1 MQLPP
6 DMIEPWMTCV
16 ESISTLPNNNGSAIR
31 MKIQEATSLAET
43 SERGP
48 EISALLCLSIGS
60 SVYRGNNGGG
70 TKAVALH
77 ALEILKLKMVW
88 RKHSGDTGGDV
99 PPSALDA
106 YFRPPRDES
115 GVAPYDV
122 RDDRGK
128 GEIDPAG
135 TASSCPISSRPG
147 AYTDACEMAEIIRKT
162 TPPGRCPSVRG
173 GVPVDDIEGQ
183 KLFMTALEDFIHA
196 EYNEVLDS
204 VGYRIPTISGRKLNL
219 TRLYR
224 EVCLR
229 GGIGRVIRDKSWKS
243 VASTF
248 RFPPTLTGSSFTLR
262 VHYQKFL
269 EEYENRFFRKV
280 GDIDG
285 PVWTAANGNGKED
298 REKRGSEDLAQI
310 AAITPGDI
318 SSRPGAYSD
327 ACEMAEN
334 IRKTTPPG
342 CCPSGRGG
350 VPVDDI
356 EGRELFMTALEDFIR
371 AEYNEVLDSVE
382 YRIPTMSGRKLNLTR
397 LYREVCLRGGI
408 GRVIRDKSWKSVAS
422 TFRFPPTL
430 TGSSFTLRVHYQKFL
445 EEYENRFFRKVG
457 DIDGPVWTA
466 ANGNGKE
473 DREKRGGEDLAQ
485 IAAMIPGGIHSGGM
499 GVGVGGG
506 RNGLRGMDIGTV
518 GVNGGVGAISSYLV
532 DDENDENGEC
542 GERFTQ
548 YEDLIILHARQQV
561 GNRWPVISRLLP
573 NRSAQVIK
581 KYWHARLKYKV
592 DSLDA
597 LESLVDKSREEDRS
611 GGDGLYSMNETAR
624 LHVSAALA
632 ALGEGKYL
640 IMQQYRQHQLQP
652 ELLGAFMQAT
662 ILAQQASLPMDYAY
676 DAHPSLF
683 PSSGDLTNGA
693 GPHHFSTMRPPL
705 DGCSEVTFVQDL
717 LYFLSAGASHAVDV
731 DSMGVPLWP
740 EVYLNEIR
748 LDVFNLYRGVVER
761 GGFDVVFPET
771 DDLNADTPSPAQ
783 EEVFREM
790 RNYKEGT
797 IGVGGVLRAHYEYLL
812 LKYESERY
820 DDDVRLVV
828 S

>member
-1 MQLPP
+1 MSNSSKAVPGPFTTAQVTHLQSQIATYTAFTEGKVPPPTLLSSARGPTEESALPISVQLPP

-31 MKIQEATSLAET
+31 MKIREATSLAET

-88 RKHSGDTGGDV
+88 RKHSGDTGDDV

-280 GDIDG
+280 GD
-285 PVWTAANGNGKED
+285 V
-298 REKRGSEDLAQI
+298 
-310 AAITPGDI
+310 
-318 SSRPGAYSD
+318 
-327 ACEMAEN
+327 
-334 IRKTTPPG
+334 
-342 CCPSGRGG
+342 
-350 VPVDDI
+350 
-356 EGRELFMTALEDFIR
+356 
-371 AEYNEVLDSVE
+371 
-382 YRIPTMSGRKLNLTR
+382 
-397 LYREVCLRGGI
+397 
-408 GRVIRDKSWKSVAS
+408 
-422 TFRFPPTL
+422 
-430 TGSSFTLRVHYQKFL
+430 
-445 EEYENRFFRKVG
+445 
-457 DIDGPVWTA
+457 DGPVWTA

-581 KYWHARLKYKV
+581 KYWHARLKYKI

>member
-1 MQLPP
+1 MTHLQSQIATYTAFTEGKVPPPTLLSSARGPTEESALPISVQLPP

-122 RDDRGK
+122 RDNRGK

-248 RFPPTLTGSSFTLR
+248 RFPPTLTGSSSTLR

-298 REKRGSEDLAQI
+298 REKRGSEDLAQS
-310 AAITPGDI
+310 AAIIPGDI
-318 SSRPGAYSD
+318 HSRG
-327 ACEMAEN
+327 
-334 IRKTTPPG
+334 TPLLG
-342 CCPSGRGG
+342 YVR
-350 VPVDDI
+350 
-356 EGRELFMTALEDFIR
+356 
-371 AEYNEVLDSVE
+371 
-382 YRIPTMSGRKLNLTR
+382 
-397 LYREVCLRGGI
+397 
-408 GRVIRDKSWKSVAS
+408 
-422 TFRFPPTL
+422 
-430 TGSSFTLRVHYQKFL
+430 
-445 EEYENRFFRKVG
+445 

-466 ANGNGKE
+466 TNGNAEGIADE
-473 DREKRGGEDLAQ
+473 DGSGHVDTT
-485 IAAMIPGGIHSGGM
+485 AM
-499 GVGVGGG
+499 
-506 RNGLRGMDIGTV
+506 TV
-518 GVNGGVGAISSYLV
+518 GELYQKIMEKVNNTEYTHMTESSVKEVLK
-532 DDENDENGEC
+532 E
-542 GERFTQ
+542 
-548 YEDLIILHARQQV
+548 IL
-561 GNRWPVISRLLP
+561 
-573 NRSAQVIK
+573 
-581 KYWHARLKYKV
+581 
-592 DSLDA
+592 
-597 LESLVDKSREEDRS
+597 E
-611 GGDGLYSMNETAR
+611 
-624 LHVSAALA
+624 
-632 ALGEGKYL
+632 
-640 IMQQYRQHQLQP
+640 
-652 ELLGAFMQAT
+652 
-662 ILAQQASLPMDYAY
+662 
-676 DAHPSLF
+676 
-683 PSSGDLTNGA
+683 
-693 GPHHFSTMRPPL
+693 
-705 DGCSEVTFVQDL
+705 
-717 LYFLSAGASHAVDV
+717 
-731 DSMGVPLWP
+731 
-740 EVYLNEIR
+740 
-748 LDVFNLYRGVVER
+748 
-761 GGFDVVFPET
+761 
-771 DDLNADTPSPAQ
+771 
-783 EEVFREM
+783 
-790 RNYKEGT
+790 
-797 IGVGGVLRAHYEYLL
+797 VLRSIGLQCKMEMY
-812 LKYESERY
+812 KCKRM
-820 DDDVRLVV
+820 
-828 S
+828 

>member
-1 MQLPP
+1 MCWGHTYIYHVASNSSKAVPGPFTTAQVTHLQSQIATYTAFTEGKVPPPTLLSSARGPTEESALPISVQLPP

-31 MKIQEATSLAET
+31 MKIREATSLAET

-135 TASSCPISSRPG
+135 TASSCP
-147 AYTDACEMAEIIRKT
+147 
-162 TPPGRCPSVRG
+162 
-173 GVPVDDIEGQ
+173 
-183 KLFMTALEDFIHA
+183 
-196 EYNEVLDS
+196 
-204 VGYRIPTISGRKLNL
+204 
-219 TRLYR
+219 
-224 EVCLR
+224 
-229 GGIGRVIRDKSWKS
+229 
-243 VASTF
+243 
-248 RFPPTLTGSSFTLR
+248 
-262 VHYQKFL
+262 
-269 EEYENRFFRKV
+269 
-280 GDIDG
+280 
-285 PVWTAANGNGKED
+285 
-298 REKRGSEDLAQI
+298 
-310 AAITPGDI
+310 I

-430 TGSSFTLRVHYQKFL
+430 TGSSSTLRVHYQKFL

-485 IAAMIPGGIHSGGM
+485 IAAIFPGGIHSRGM